1 MSASASGIPRISELN
16 RRLLFTLFI
25 LIVYRLGVFI
35 PVPGIS
41 PAQITQLFERTSGTA
56 FDLFNV
62 FSGGALEQASIFALG
77 VIPYITASIL
87 MSLMV
92 KAIPSLEALQKEEG
106 QAGRRKINQYSRY
119 GTVPISIIQA
129 TVLTLALET
138 GAAEAPGLG
147 FRLST
152 ILTLTS
158 GSMLVMWLGE
168 QISEKGIGNGVSLI
182 ITMSIL
188 AGTPGALWN
197 MLRLVR
203 VGDITVLGMLLIFV
217 FLVFVMAIIVFVET
231 ASRKIPIQHPRKV
244 MGRKMM
250 EGGTTHLPLKINPS
264 GVIPPIFASSL
275 LIFPATLVAITD
287 TPFMRTISE
296 EVIQNPFVYNI
307 VFAVLIIFFSFFYTG
322 IVYDPNDLSDNI
334 KNSGANVPG
343 IRPGAK
349 TSEYIGS
356 ILNKITLIGSIY
368 LVAVCVLP
376 SFLQRDPF
384 NLPFYFGGTSL
395 LIIIGVTLDFM
406 QRVQSFV
413 ITRNYDSF
421 ATAGG
426 GGGARRPRG
435 QGGRRRKRF

>member
-1 MSASASGIPRISELN
+1 MSAPSSGIARIPELN
-16 RRLLFTLFI
+16 RRLLFTL
-25 LIVYRLGVFI
+25 LVLLVYRLGVFI

-41 PAQITQLFERTSGTA
+41 PDQIARLFERASGTV
-56 FDLFNV
+56 FDIFNI

-92 KAIPSLEALQKEEG
+92 KAVPSLEALQKEEG
-106 QAGRRKINQYSRY
+106 QEGRRKINQYSRY
-119 GTVPISIIQA
+119 GTVPISVIQA
-129 TVLTLALET
+129 TVLTFALEA

-188 AGTPGALWN
+188 AGLPGALWN
-197 MLRLVR
+197 TARIVKA
-203 VGDITVLGMLLIFV
+203 GDITVLGVLLIFA
-217 FLVFVMAIIVFVET
+217 FLLLVVWVIVFVET
-231 ASRKIPIQHPRKV
+231 ASRKIPIQHPRRV
-244 MGRKMM
+244 VGRKMM
-250 EGGTTHLPLKINPS
+250 EGQATHLPLKINPS

-275 LIFPATLVAITD
+275 LIFPATILTVAD
-287 TPFMRTISE
+287 TPFIRTVSE
-296 EVIQNPFVYNI
+296 QVVQNPLVYN
-307 VFAVLIIFFSFFYTG
+307 VTFAVLIVFFSFFYTG
-322 IVYDPNDLSDNI
+322 IVYDPNDLSDNNR
-334 KNSGANVPG
+334 KNGANIPG
-343 IRPGAK
+343 IRPGAR
-349 TSEYIGS
+349 TSEYIGA
-356 ILNKITLIGSIY
+356 IMNRITLIGSLY

-413 ITRNYDSF
+413 ITRNYEAFS
-421 ATAGG
+421 TAGG
-426 GGGARRPRG
+426 RRSRGGSP
-435 QGGRRRKRF
+435 RRRSF

>member
-1 MSASASGIPRISELN
+1 MSSPSSGISRVSELN
-16 RRLLFTLFI
+16 RRLLITLFI
-25 LIVYRLGVFI
+25 LLIYRLGVFI

-41 PAQITQLFERTSGTA
+41 AAQISQLFERTSGTV
-56 FDLFNV
+56 FDLFNM

-77 VIPYITASIL
+77 VIPYITSSIL
-87 MSLMV
+87 MSLLV
-92 KAIPSLEALQKEEG
+92 KAIPRLEALQKEEG

-129 TVLTLALET
+129 AVLTLALEA
-138 GAAEAPGLG
+138 GAAENPSMS
-147 FRLST
+147 FRLAT

-158 GSMLVMWLGE
+158 GSILVMWLGE
-168 QISEKGIGNGVSLI
+168 QISERGIGNGVSLI

-188 AGTPGALWN
+188 AGIPGALWN
-197 MLRLVR
+197 MVRLVR

-217 FLVFVMAIIVFVET
+217 FLIFIMGLIVFVET
-231 ASRKIPIQHPRKV
+231 AYRKIPIQHPRKV
-244 MGRKMM
+244 VGRKMM
-250 EGGTTHLPLKINPS
+250 EGQATHLPLKINPS

-275 LIFPATLVAITD
+275 LIFPATIL
-287 TPFMRTISE
+287 TISDTHFVRVISDA
-296 EVIQNPFVYNI
+296 VIQNPFVYNI
-307 VFAVLIIFFSFFYTG
+307 IFAVLIVFFSFFYTG
-322 IVYDPNDLSDNI
+322 IVYDPADLSDNI
-334 KNSGANVPG
+334 RNSGANIPG

-356 ILNKITLIGSIY
+356 ILSRITLIGSIY

-395 LIIIGVTLDFM
+395 LIIIGVALDFM

-413 ITRNYDSF
+413 ITRNYNSF
-421 ATAGG
+421 STA
-426 GGGARRPRG
+426 A
-435 QGGRRRKRF
+435 GRRVKNPNRSRRRGF

>member
-1 MSASASGIPRISELN
+1 MSAPSSGIARIPELN
-16 RRLLFTLFI
+16 RRLLFTL
-25 LIVYRLGVFI
+25 LVLLVYRLGVFI

-41 PAQITQLFERTSGTA
+41 PDQIARLFERASGTV
-56 FDLFNV
+56 FDIFNI

-92 KAIPSLEALQKEEG
+92 KAVPSLEALQKEEG
-106 QAGRRKINQYSRY
+106 QEGRRKINQYSRY
-119 GTVPISIIQA
+119 GTVPISVIQA
-129 TVLTLALET
+129 TVLTFALEA

-188 AGTPGALWN
+188 AGLPGALWN
-197 MLRLVR
+197 TARIVKA
-203 VGDITVLGMLLIFV
+203 GDITVLGVLLIFA
-217 FLVFVMAIIVFVET
+217 FLLLVVWVIVFVET
-231 ASRKIPIQHPRKV
+231 ASRKIPIQHPRRV
-244 MGRKMM
+244 VGRKMM
-250 EGGTTHLPLKINPS
+250 EGQATHLPLKINPS

-275 LIFPATLVAITD
+275 LIFPATILTVAD
-287 TPFMRTISE
+287 TPFIRTVSE
-296 EVIQNPFVYNI
+296 QVVQNPLVYN
-307 VFAVLIIFFSFFYTG
+307 VTFAVLIVFFSFFYTG

-334 KNSGANVPG
+334 RKNGANIPG
-343 IRPGAK
+343 IRPGAR
-349 TSEYIGS
+349 TSEYIGT
-356 ILNKITLIGSIY
+356 IMNRITLIGSIY

-413 ITRNYDSF
+413 ITRNYEAFS
-421 ATAGG
+421 TAGG
-426 GGGARRPRG
+426 RRSRVGSP
-435 QGGRRRKRF
+435 RRRSF

>member
-1 MSASASGIPRISELN
+1 MSSPSSGNSQTSELN
-16 RRLLFTLFI
+16 KRLLVTLFI
-25 LIVYRLGVFI
+25 LLIYRFGVFI
-35 PVPGIS
+35 PVPEVS
-41 PAQITQLFERTSGTA
+41 PEQVSRLFERTSGTV
-56 FDLFNV
+56 FDLFNA

-92 KAIPSLEALQKEEG
+92 KAIPSLEAIQKEGG

-119 GTVPISIIQA
+119 LTVPISLIQA
-129 TVLTLALET
+129 TVLTFALES
-138 GAAEAPGLG
+138 GASESVGLG

-188 AGTPGALWN
+188 AGIPSALFN
-197 MLRLVR
+197 MGRLVTA
-203 VGDITVLGMLLIFV
+203 GDITVLGMLLILG
-217 FLVFVMAIIVFVET
+217 FLIVVMGVIVFVET
-231 ASRKIPIQHPRKV
+231 ASRKIPMQHPRKV
-244 MGRKMM
+244 VGRKMI
-250 EGGTTHLPLKINPS
+250 EGQSTHLPLKINPS

-275 LIFPATLVAITD
+275 LIFPATLMVVAD
-287 TPFMRTISE
+287 TPFIRMVSE
-296 EVIQNPFVYNI
+296 GVVQNPFFYNI
-307 VFAVLIIFFSFFYTG
+307 IFAILIVFFSFFYTG
-322 IVYDPNDLSDNI
+322 IVYDPSDLSDNI
-334 KNSGANVPG
+334 KNSGANIPG
-343 IRPGAK
+343 IRPGVK

-356 ILNKITLIGSIY
+356 ILNRITLIGSIY

-413 ITRNYDSF
+413 ITRNYESF
-421 ATAGG
+421 STAGT
-426 GGGARRPRG
+426 RRSPR
-435 QGGRRRKRF
+435 RRRKF

>member
-1 MSASASGIPRISELN
+1 MSAASSSAPRISELN
-16 RRLLFTLFI
+16 KRLLITLFI
-25 LIVYRLGVFI
+25 ILVYRLGVFI
-35 PVPGIS
+35 PVPGVS
-41 PAQITQLFERTSGTA
+41 PTQVAELFERTSGTV
-56 FDLFNV
+56 FDLFNM

-77 VIPYITASIL
+77 VIPYITSSIL

-92 KAIPSLEALQKEEG
+92 KAIPSLEAMQKEEG

-129 TVLTLALET
+129 TVLTLALEG
-138 GAAEAPGLG
+138 GASETPGLG
-147 FRLST
+147 FRLSA

-168 QISEKGIGNGVSLI
+168 QISEKGVGNGVSLI

-197 MLRLVR
+197 MGRLVQG
-203 VGDITVLGMLLIFV
+203 GDITALGMLLIAV
-217 FLVFVMAIIVFVET
+217 FLIIVMGVIVFVET

-244 MGRKMM
+244 VGRKMM
-250 EGGTTHLPLKINPS
+250 EGQATHLPLKINPS

-275 LIFPATLVAITD
+275 LIFPATLLVVTD
-287 TPFMRTISE
+287 NPLVRTLSE
-296 EVIQNPFVYNI
+296 GVLQNPLFYNI
-307 VFAVLIIFFSFFYTG
+307 VFAVLIVFFSFFYTG
-322 IVYDPNDLSDNI
+322 IVYDPADLSDNV
-334 KNSGANVPG
+334 KNSGANIPG

-349 TSEYIGS
+349 TTEYIGT
-356 ILNKITLIGSIY
+356 ILNRITLIGSIY

-413 ITRNYDSF
+413 ITRNYESF
-421 ATAGG
+421 SGAGG
-426 GGGARRPRG
+426 SRGGA
-435 QGGRRRKRF
+435 QAGRRRRRF

>member
-1 MSASASGIPRISELN
+1 MSSGLTRIPELN
-16 RRLLFTLFI
+16 RRLLFTIFI
-25 LIVYRLGVFI
+25 LLVYRFGVFI

-41 PAQITQLFERTSGTA
+41 PSQISRLFEQTGGTV
-56 FDLFNV
+56 FGIFNI

-92 KAIPSLEALQKEEG
+92 KAIPSLEAMQKEEG

-119 GTVPISIIQA
+119 GTVPISLIQA
-129 TVLTLALET
+129 AVLTFALES
-138 GAAEAPGLG
+138 GATEAPGAG

-182 ITMSIL
+182 ITISIL
-188 AGTPGALWN
+188 SGTPGALWN
-197 MLRLVR
+197 VIRQVS
-203 VGDITVLGMLLIFV
+203 VGDLTVLGVILIFA
-217 FLVFVMAIIVFVET
+217 FLLFVMWCIVFVET

-250 EGGTTHLPLKINPS
+250 EGQATHLPLKINPS

-275 LIFPATLVAITD
+275 LIFPATILTVTDNPLV
-287 TPFMRTISE
+287 RTISE
-296 EVIQNPFVYNI
+296 QVIQNPFFYNI
-307 VFAVLIIFFSFFYTG
+307 TFAVLIVFFSFFYTG
-322 IVYDPNDLSDNI
+322 IVYDPNDLADNI
-334 KNSGANVPG
+334 KNNGANIPG

-349 TSEYIGS
+349 TSEYIGM
-356 ILNKITLIGSIY
+356 ILGRITLIGSIY
-368 LVAVCVLP
+368 LVIVCVLP
-376 SFLQRDPF
+376 SFLQRPPF

-395 LIIIGVTLDFM
+395 LIIIGVVLDFM

-413 ITRNYDSF
+413 VTRNYEAF
-421 ATAGG
+421 ATAG
-426 GGGARRPRG
+426 R
-435 QGGRRRKRF
+435 GRRSRSPASRGRRF

>member
-1 MSASASGIPRISELN
+1 MSAPSAGIPRIPELN
-16 RRLLFTLFI
+16 RRLLFTLLI
-25 LIVYRLGVFI
+25 LLVYRLGVFI

-41 PAQITQLFERTSGTA
+41 SAQISRLFERTSGTV
-56 FDLFNV
+56 FDIFNI

-87 MSLMV
+87 MSLLV

-119 GTVPISIIQA
+119 ATVPISLVQA
-129 TVLTLALET
+129 TVLTLALES
-138 GAAEAPGLG
+138 GAADAPGLG

-188 AGTPGALWN
+188 AGIPGALWN
-197 MLRLVR
+197 MGRLVKG
-203 VGDITVLGMLLIFV
+203 GDITALGMLLILA
-217 FLVFVMAIIVFVET
+217 FLLFVMWVIVFVET

-244 MGRKMM
+244 VGRKMM
-250 EGGTTHLPLKINPS
+250 EGQATHLPLKINPS

-275 LIFPATLVAITD
+275 LIFPATILTVTD
-287 TPFMRTISE
+287 TPFIRTISE
-296 EVIQNPFVYNI
+296 QVIQNPFVYNI
-307 VFAVLIIFFSFFYTG
+307 AFAVLIVFFSFFYTG
-322 IVYDPNDLSDNI
+322 IVYDPDDLADNV
-334 KNSGANVPG
+334 KKSGANIPG

-349 TSEYIGS
+349 TSEYIGT
-356 ILNKITLIGSIY
+356 ILNRITLIGSIY

-413 ITRNYDSF
+413 ITRNYETFS
-421 ATAGG
+421 TAGG
-426 GGGARRPRG
+426 GRSKNPAP
-435 QGGRRRKRF
+435 RRRRF

>member
-1 MSASASGIPRISELN
+1 MSSPSSGTSGISELN
-16 RRLLFTLFI
+16 KRLLITLFI
-25 LIVYRLGVFI
+25 LLIYRLGVFI

-41 PAQITQLFERTSGTA
+41 PAEISRLFERTSGTV
-56 FDLFNV
+56 FDLFNA

-92 KAIPSLEALQKEEG
+92 KAIPSLETLQKEEG

-119 GTVPISIIQA
+119 LTVPISVIQA
-129 TVLTLALET
+129 TVFTLALES
-138 GAAEAPGLG
+138 GASGEAGLA
-147 FRLST
+147 FRLTT

-188 AGTPGALWN
+188 AGIPSAMFN
-197 MLRLVR
+197 MGRLVSA
-203 VGDITVLGMLLIFV
+203 GDITVLGMVLIIA
-217 FLVFVMAIIVFVET
+217 FLILVMGVIVFVET

-244 MGRKMM
+244 VGRKMI
-250 EGGTTHLPLKINPS
+250 EGQSTHLPLKINPS

-275 LIFPATLVAITD
+275 LIFPATIMVVTD
-287 TPFMRTISE
+287 SPFVRMVSE
-296 EVIQNPFVYNI
+296 GVVQNPFFYNI
-307 VFAVLIIFFSFFYTG
+307 IFAVLIVFFSFFYTG
-322 IVYDPNDLSDNI
+322 IVYDPADLSDNI
-334 KNSGANVPG
+334 KNSGANIPG
-343 IRPGAK
+343 IRPGVK
-349 TSEYIGS
+349 TAEYIGS
-356 ILNKITLIGSIY
+356 ILNRITLIGSIY

-413 ITRNYDSF
+413 ITRNYESF
-421 ATAGG
+421 STP
-426 GGGARRPRG
+426 GAQRPP
-435 QGGRRRKRF
+435 RRRRRF

>member
-1 MSASASGIPRISELN
+1 MSSPSSGNSRVSELN
-16 RRLLFTLFI
+16 RRLLITLFI
-25 LIVYRLGVFI
+25 LLIYRLGVFI

-41 PAQITQLFERTSGTA
+41 PAQISQLFERTSGTV
-56 FDLFNV
+56 FDLFNM

-77 VIPYITASIL
+77 VIPYITSSIL
-87 MSLMV
+87 MSLLV
-92 KAIPSLEALQKEEG
+92 KAIPRLEALQKEEG

-129 TVLTLALET
+129 AVLTLALEA
-138 GAAEAPGLG
+138 GAAENPNLG
-147 FRLST
+147 FRLTT

-168 QISEKGIGNGVSLI
+168 QISERGIGNGVSLI

-188 AGTPGALWN
+188 AGIPGALWN
-197 MLRLVR
+197 MVRLVR
-203 VGDITVLGMLLIFV
+203 VGDITVLGMVLIFV
-217 FLVFVMAIIVFVET
+217 FLIFVMGVIVFVET
-231 ASRKIPIQHPRKV
+231 AYRKIPIQHPRKM
-244 MGRKMM
+244 MGRKMV
-250 EGGTTHLPLKINPS
+250 EGQSTHLPLKINPS

-275 LIFPATLVAITD
+275 LIFPATILAITD
-287 TPFMRTISE
+287 TPFVRMISDA
-296 EVIQNPFVYNI
+296 VIQNPFVYNI
-307 VFAVLIIFFSFFYTG
+307 VFAVLIVFFSFFYTG
-322 IVYDPNDLSDNI
+322 IVYDPADLSDNI

-356 ILNKITLIGSIY
+356 ILSRITLIGSLY

-395 LIIIGVTLDFM
+395 LIIIGVALDFM

-413 ITRNYDSF
+413 ITRNYNSF
-421 ATAGG
+421 SAA
-426 GGGARRPRG
+426 
-435 QGGRRRKRF
+435 GGRRAKNPNQRRRRGF